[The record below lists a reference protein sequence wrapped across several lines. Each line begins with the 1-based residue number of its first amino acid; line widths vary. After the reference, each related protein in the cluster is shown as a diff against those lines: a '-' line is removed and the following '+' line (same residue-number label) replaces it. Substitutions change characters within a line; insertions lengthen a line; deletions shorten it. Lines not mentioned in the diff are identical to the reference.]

1 MDIGFIGLGNMG
13 GPMAR
18 RLIEAG
24 HRLVV
29 YDTRNDA
36 VAPLVAL
43 GAQVASSPQD
53 VADRV
58 ETVMAS
64 LPSLQISKK
73 VALDEGGVIH
83 GKRVKRLV
91 DLSTT
96 GSRVAAE
103 ICAELAKKN
112 IVQID
117 SPVSGGVGGAN
128 KGTLAVMVSGP
139 QADIDAVKDALGVF
153 GKVFVIGHKPGMAQT
168 MKLANNFLSATAM
181 AATSE
186 AVAMGVKAG
195 LDPAVMIDVINAGS
209 GRNTASDGKFPK
221 TILTR
226 SFDYGFA
233 TALMLKD
240 VRLCAEEAREL
251 DVPSAVM
258 RAVLDQW
265 EITNT
270 EFGGDSDFTAIV
282 KMIERRARRH
292 GRHGEKVMSD
302 DIHEVYAVRYAE
314 HARMRSENYIFG
326 DPHDEMTSISY
337 YVWVI
342 KGPHGAFVCDTGF
355 DEAAAKERGRKIIH
369 PVGEG
374 LKALG
379 VEPDNVK
386 HVIATHMHWDHAGN
400 YDLFPNARYHVQDT
414 EMAYAT
420 GRCMCHPTLRMPFS
434 EGDVHAM
441 VSKIYAYRVDFH
453 DGVEELAPGITVH
466 KIGGH
471 SKGLQCVRVKTK
483 RGYVVVAS
491 DCIHLYSHI
500 DEGRVFPITY
510 SVGDTLE
517 GYKTIQK
524 LASSRQ
530 HIVPGHD
537 PTVLDLY
544 PAASAQL
551 KNWVCR
557 LDVEPKAA

>member
-13 GPMAR
+13 APMAR

-24 HRLVV
+24 HKHVV

-43 GAQVASSPQD
+43 GAQVASSPAD

-73 VALDEGGVIH
+73 VALEEGGVIH

-103 ICAELAKKN
+103 ICVELAKKN

-139 QADIDAVKDALGVF
+139 QADIEVVKDALAVL

-195 LDPAVMIDVINAGS
+195 LDPAVMIAVINAGS
-209 GRNTASDGKFPK
+209 GRNTASDGKFPQ
-221 TILTR
+221 TILPRT
-226 SFDYGFA
+226 FNYGFA

-240 VRLCAEEAREL
+240 VRLCAEEARGL
-251 DVPSAVM
+251 DVPNEVM

-265 EITNT
+265 ELTNS

-282 KMIERRARRH
+282 KMIERRA
-292 GRHGEKVMSD
+292 
-302 DIHEVYAVRYAE
+302 
-314 HARMRSENYIFG
+314 
-326 DPHDEMTSISY
+326 
-337 YVWVI
+337 
-342 KGPHGAFVCDTGF
+342 
-355 DEAAAKERGRKIIH
+355 
-369 PVGEG
+369 
-374 LKALG
+374 G
-379 VEPDNVK
+379 V
-386 HVIATHMHWDHAGN
+386 T
-400 YDLFPNARYHVQDT
+400 
-414 EMAYAT
+414 
-420 GRCMCHPTLRMPFS
+420 
-434 EGDVHAM
+434 
-441 VSKIYAYRVDFH
+441 
-453 DGVEELAPGITVH
+453 
-466 KIGGH
+466 IGKK
-471 SKGLQCVRVKTK
+471 S
-483 RGYVVVAS
+483 
-491 DCIHLYSHI
+491 
-500 DEGRVFPITY
+500 
-510 SVGDTLE
+510 
-517 GYKTIQK
+517 
-524 LASSRQ
+524 
-530 HIVPGHD
+530 
-537 PTVLDLY
+537 
-544 PAASAQL
+544 
-551 KNWVCR
+551 
-557 LDVEPKAA
+557 